1 MAELHVEPKKH
12 ASGSSSWI
20 WIVLGLIVVAVVIY
34 FLVARNNNADNN
46 TAQPANSTGAIE
58 QTAPQ
63 HVVAIPVTE
72 NEVSYHTV
80 TL

>member
-20 WIVLGLIVVAVVIY
+20 WIVLGLIIAAVVIY
-34 FLVARNNNADNN
+34 FLVGRNNNADNQ
-46 TAQPANSTGAIE
+46 TAQPAHSTGAIE
-58 QTAPQ
+58 RSAPPK
-63 HVVAIPVTE
+63 VVAMPVVE
-72 NEVSYHTV
+72 KEVSYHTV